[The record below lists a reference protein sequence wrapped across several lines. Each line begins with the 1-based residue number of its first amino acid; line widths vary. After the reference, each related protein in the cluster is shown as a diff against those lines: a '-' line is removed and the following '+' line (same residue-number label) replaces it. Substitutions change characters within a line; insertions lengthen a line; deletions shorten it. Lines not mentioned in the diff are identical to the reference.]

1 MDRRKMDVRH
11 HFEGA
16 RDSFDQTR
24 CTKGGKGFHEL
35 FHLDLIPLKQGR
47 INFELQRWGYKRA
60 IDKSTIVLH
69 NRLRTSDARHAS
81 IDDLP
86 YRNEVKLP

>member
-47 INFELQRWGYKRA
+47 VNFELQRWGYKRA
-60 IDKSTIVLH
+60 ID
-69 NRLRTSDARHAS
+69 NRVTQSAAYKRCKARE
-81 IDDLP
+81 
-86 YRNEVKLP
+86 YR

>member
-1 MDRRKMDVRH
+1 MDVRH

-47 INFELQRWGYKRA
+47 VNFELQRWGYKRA
-60 IDKSTIVLH
+60 IDNRVTH
-69 NRLRTSDARHAS
+69 RLRTSDAS